1 MAMKSIHLK
10 RVTVFTFA
18 LCLAVS
24 GAANAGIILIG
35 DLTDTLTVTGDTDV
49 GARLTGVTIV
59 GETVTFEIDAPA
71 NASTIGV
78 PFVSNLNILE
88 SDGTVSDTLQLTAAT
103 PLQSFW
109 QFTSDDE
116 TPLQPLSNAIS
127 IVEDGTPQLGFEVF
141 NFDANGGV
149 VSTDTIQFE
158 SDAAPAPAPSS
169 GFLAVIGLAMTGL
182 MFRGSIKRAR
192 QG

>member
-1 MAMKSIHLK
+1 MAVKSSHLK
-10 RVTVFTFA
+10 RVAVFTFA

-24 GAANAGIILIG
+24 GAANAGVILID
-35 DLTDTLTVTGDTDV
+35 DLTDTLTVTGDADV
-49 GARLTGVTIV
+49 GARLTGVTIA

-71 NASTIGV
+71 NATTGV

-103 PLQSFW
+103 SFQSFW

-127 IVEDGTPQLGFEVF
+127 IAEDGTPQFGFEVL
-141 NFDANGGV
+141 NFDANGDV
-149 VSTDTIQFE
+149 FNTDTIQFK
-158 SDAAPAPAPSS
+158 SDATPVPEPSS
-169 GFLAVIGLAMTGL
+169 GVLAVILLAMTGFA
-182 MFRGSIKRAR
+182 FRGSINRAR

>member
-1 MAMKSIHLK
+1 MAIKSIHLK
-10 RVTVFTFA
+10 TVAVFTFA

-24 GAANAGIILIG
+24 GAASAGNILID
-35 DLTDTLTVTGDTDV
+35 DLNDTLTVTGDIDV
-49 GARLTGVTIV
+49 GARLTGVTVV

-78 PFVSNLNILE
+78 PFISNLNILE
-88 SDGTVSDTLQLTAAT
+88 SVGTVSDTLQLTAAT
-103 PLQSFW
+103 PLRSFW

-127 IVEDGTPQLGFEVF
+127 IIEDGTPQFGFEVF
-141 NFDANGGV
+141 YFDANGDV
-149 VSTDTIQFE
+149 FNTDTIQFR
-158 SDAAPAPAPSS
+158 SDATTVPEPSS
-169 GFLAVIGLAMTGL
+169 GVLAVIVLAMTGF
-182 MFRGSIKRAR
+182 MFRGSINRAR

>member
-10 RVTVFTFA
+10 TVAVFTFA

-24 GAANAGIILIG
+24 GAASAGNILID

-71 NASTIGV
+71 NATIGV

-88 SDGTVSDTLQLTAAT
+88 SDGTVSDTLQLTVAT
-103 PLQSFW
+103 SLQSFW

-127 IVEDGTPQLGFEVF
+127 IVEDGTPQFGFEVLY
-141 NFDANGGV
+141 FDANGDLFN
-149 VSTDTIQFE
+149 SDTIQFK
-158 SDAAPAPAPSS
+158 SDAATVPEPSS
-169 GFLAVIGLAMTGL
+169 GVVAVIVLAMTGF
-182 MFRGSIKRAR
+182 MYRGSINRAR

>member
-10 RVTVFTFA
+10 RVAVFTFA
-18 LCLAVS
+18 LCIAVS
-24 GAANAGIILIG
+24 GAANAGTILID

-49 GARLTGVTIV
+49 GARLTGVTIG

-71 NASTIGV
+71 NAFTIGV
-78 PFVSNLNILE
+78 PFFSNLNILE

-103 PLQSFW
+103 SLQSFW

-127 IVEDGTPQLGFEVF
+127 IVEDGTPQFGFEVLY
-141 NFDANGGV
+141 FDANGDV
-149 VSTDTIQFE
+149 QNSDTIQFK
-158 SDAAPAPAPSS
+158 SDAATVPEPSS
-169 GFLAVIGLAMTGL
+169 GVLTVIGLAMTGF
-182 MFRGSIKRAR
+182 MFRGSINRAR

>member
-10 RVTVFTFA
+10 RVAVFTFA

-24 GAANAGIILIG
+24 GAANAGIILID
-35 DLTDTLTVTGDTDV
+35 DLTDTLTITGDTDV
-49 GARLTGVTIV
+49 GARLTGVTIA

-71 NASTIGV
+71 NASSIGV

-103 PLQSFW
+103 SLQSFW
-109 QFTSDDE
+109 QFTSDGE
-116 TPLQPLSNAIS
+116 TPLLPLSNAMS
-127 IVEDGTPQLGFEVF
+127 IVEDGTPQFGFEVL
-141 NFDANGGV
+141 NFDSNFNV
-149 VSTDTIQFE
+149 FNSDTIEFR
-158 SDAAPAPAPSS
+158 SDAVHVPEPSS
-169 GFLAVIGLAMTGL
+169 GVLAVIGLAMTGF
-182 MFRGSIKRAR
+182 MFRGSINRAR

>member
-1 MAMKSIHLK
+1 MAIKSIHLK
-10 RVTVFTFA
+10 TVAVFTFA

-24 GAANAGIILIG
+24 GAASAGIILID
-35 DLTDTLTVTGDTDV
+35 DLTDTLTVTGDADV
-49 GARLTGVTIV
+49 GARLTGVTIA

-71 NASTIGV
+71 NATIAV

-103 PLQSFW
+103 SLQSFW

-127 IVEDGTPQLGFEVF
+127 IVEDGTPQFGFEVLC
-141 NFDANGGV
+141 FDANGDV
-149 VSTDTIQFE
+149 FNSDTIQFK
-158 SDAAPAPAPSS
+158 SDAATVPEPSS
-169 GFLAVIGLAMTGL
+169 GVLTVIGLAMTGF
-182 MFRGSIKRAR
+182 MFRGSINRAR